1 MPDELGAGAH
11 TFQARLRGLAGDPAV
26 PLLTI
31 RRWLDEL
38 GHRYQQQRF
47 SPRPVLV
54 LRALLALDLGETAA
68 ASAHLAAAMAMPWD
82 ATAGCPACESEN
94 WGRWR
99 AALGDDWGALEYW
112 APVLD
117 GRQRCAEQPDRVLG
131 RALLPLT
138 QAGLLDQAREAHQR
152 GYPLVRGQLSQQA
165 AVGQHL
171 EFCALTGNEDRGLE
185 IAAEHAGW
193 LAGPEVTVPGSTG
206 TGASAAS
213 WLEFAV
219 GACVLLRR
227 LAGLGQGSLPLGP
240 GTVASRLAL
249 VEQEIQ
255 FLCDRFDVRNGTS
268 TYREQIDQRLS
279 QPPLAS
285 ELPLLDPPGAP
296 LSLASP
302 PGPGPEAEAEAVDRA
317 AGRDPEATPPEP
329 AASLEDLVA
338 RARQLRDDR
347 HPHARQ
353 AWEEV
358 AASGQELPA
367 DVAAELDR
375 QRAGALAETDPRAG
389 REALLAAAGQFAGLG
404 DEARACEARAAAAM
418 ARAQAGD
425 AAGAAAALTAAIADA
440 EAAFARGAFTPQQY
454 LIVRRARPLMAM
466 QALMAAPPPE
476 PGQGPD
482 PAALADLAV
491 LSAAELSE
499 AERLGVPRYAANY
512 HDLLAQLAR
521 WGGAPEQARA
531 HLETARRLYLS
542 TGEPWNAAR
551 AGSRLAQLAL
561 ASGDTAAAEQLARES
576 LGQGGTLLPPRQIA
590 GLRLLLADAV
600 GAQPGRPRE
609 AAGQVRQA
617 AELYAELG
625 DVVSRVRCLRTAA
638 WLEFSGVRADRE
650 EDATAGQAG
659 IAAMT
664 AVLAELTQLQ
674 ALAPEDEAE
683 DETGFLAE
691 ELGATR
697 SQLDAM
703 QAELEAHHAG
713 SGGQ

>member
-1 MPDELGAGAH
+1 M
-11 TFQARLRGLAGDPAV
+11 
-26 PLLTI
+26 
-31 RRWLDEL
+31 
-38 GHRYQQQRF
+38 
-47 SPRPVLV
+47 
-54 LRALLALDLGETAA
+54 
-68 ASAHLAAAMAMPWD
+68 
-82 ATAGCPACESEN
+82 
-94 WGRWR
+94 
-99 AALGDDWGALEYW
+99 
-112 APVLD
+112 D
-117 GRQRCAEQPDRVLG
+117 G
-131 RALLPLT
+131 
-138 QAGLLDQAREAHQR
+138 
-152 GYPLVRGQLSQQA
+152 
-165 AVGQHL
+165 
-171 EFCALTGNEDRGLE
+171 
-185 IAAEHAGW
+185 
-193 LAGPEVTVPGSTG
+193 
-206 TGASAAS
+206 
-213 WLEFAV
+213 
-219 GACVLLRR
+219 
-227 LAGLGQGSLPLGP
+227 
-240 GTVASRLAL
+240 
-249 VEQEIQ
+249 
-255 FLCDRFDVRNGTS
+255 
-268 TYREQIDQRLS
+268 
-279 QPPLAS
+279 
-285 ELPLLDPPGAP
+285 
-296 LSLASP
+296 
-302 PGPGPEAEAEAVDRA
+302 A

-466 QALMAAPPPE
+466 QALTAAPPPE

-482 PAALADLAV
+482 PAALADLAE

-499 AERLGVPRYAANY
+499 AERLGVTRYAANY

-531 HLETARRLYLS
+531 HLETARRLYLG

-600 GAQPGRPRE
+600 GAQPGRPQE

-650 EDATAGQAG
+650 DDAAAGQAG

-674 ALAPEDEAE
+674 ALAPEDE

>member
-1 MPDELGAGAH
+1 MPDEPGAGAH

-138 QAGLLDQAREAHQR
+138 QAGLLDQARDAHLR

-171 EFCALTGNEDRGLE
+171 EFCALTGNETRGLE

-193 LAGPEVTVPGSTG
+193 LTGPEVTGPGSNG
-206 TGASAAS
+206 TGANAAS

-227 LAGLGQGSLPLGP
+227 LTGLGQGSAPLGP
-240 GTVASRLAL
+240 GTIASRLAL

-255 FLCDRFDVRNGTS
+255 FLCDRFDVRNGTT
-268 TYREQIDQRLS
+268 TYREQVNQRLS

-285 ELPLLDPPGAP
+285 ELPLQGPPGAP
-296 LSLASP
+296 LSVALPSDLDLEADL
-302 PGPGPEAEAEAVDRA
+302 EAEAAI
-317 AGRDPEATPPEP
+317 EATPPEP
-329 AASLEDLVA
+329 DASLADLVA

-347 HPHARQ
+347 HPHTRQ

-358 AASGQELPA
+358 AASGQDLPA

-425 AAGAAAALTAAIADA
+425 AAGAATALAAAIADA
-440 EAAFARGAFTPQQY
+440 EAAFTRGAFTPQQY

-466 QALMAAPPPE
+466 QALTAAPPPE
-476 PGQGPD
+476 PDQGPD
-482 PAALADLAV
+482 PAALADLAE
-491 LSAAELSE
+491 LSSAELSE

-531 HLETARRLYLS
+531 HLETARRLYLG

-561 ASGDTAAAEQLARES
+561 ASGDTVAAEQLARES
-576 LGQGGTLLPPRQIA
+576 LGHGGTLLPPRQIA

-625 DVVSRVRCLRTAA
+625 DVVNRVRCLRTAA

-650 EDATAGQAG
+650 GDAAAGRAG
-659 IAAMT
+659 VAAMT
-664 AVLAELTQLQ
+664 AVLAELIQLQ
-674 ALAPEDEAE
+674 ALAPEDE
-683 DETGFLAE
+683 DGTGFLAE

-703 QAELEAHHAG
+703 QAELDSLVPEQA
-713 SGGQ
+713 

>member
-1 MPDELGAGAH
+1 MPDEPGAGAH

-193 LAGPEVTVPGSTG
+193 LTGPEVTVTGSNG

-240 GTVASRLAL
+240 GTVAAGLAL

-279 QPPLAS
+279 HPPLAS

-296 LSLASP
+296 LSLAIP
-302 PGPGPEAEAEAVDRA
+302 PGP
-317 AGRDPEATPPEP
+317 DPEATPPEP

-466 QALMAAPPPE
+466 QALTAAPPPE

-482 PAALADLAV
+482 PAALADLAE

-499 AERLGVPRYAANY
+499 AERLGVTRYAANY

-531 HLETARRLYLS
+531 HLETARRLYLG

-600 GAQPGRPRE
+600 GAQPGQAPGGGRPGP
-609 AAGQVRQA
+609 AGGGAVR
-617 AELYAELG
+617 
-625 DVVSRVRCLRTAA
+625 
-638 WLEFSGVRADRE
+638 
-650 EDATAGQAG
+650 
-659 IAAMT
+659 
-664 AVLAELTQLQ
+664 
-674 ALAPEDEAE
+674 
-683 DETGFLAE
+683 
-691 ELGATR
+691 GAR
-697 SQLDAM
+697 
-703 QAELEAHHAG
+703 
-713 SGGQ
+713 

>member
-1 MPDELGAGAH
+1 
-11 TFQARLRGLAGDPAV
+11 V
-26 PLLTI
+26 
-31 RRWLDEL
+31 
-38 GHRYQQQRF
+38 
-47 SPRPVLV
+47 
-54 LRALLALDLGETAA
+54 GE
-68 ASAHLAAAMAMPWD
+68 
-82 ATAGCPACESEN
+82 
-94 WGRWR
+94 
-99 AALGDDWGALEYW
+99 
-112 APVLD
+112 
-117 GRQRCAEQPDRVLG
+117 
-131 RALLPLT
+131 
-138 QAGLLDQAREAHQR
+138 
-152 GYPLVRGQLSQQA
+152 
-165 AVGQHL
+165 
-171 EFCALTGNEDRGLE
+171 
-185 IAAEHAGW
+185 
-193 LAGPEVTVPGSTG
+193 
-206 TGASAAS
+206 
-213 WLEFAV
+213 
-219 GACVLLRR
+219 
-227 LAGLGQGSLPLGP
+227 
-240 GTVASRLAL
+240 
-249 VEQEIQ
+249 
-255 FLCDRFDVRNGTS
+255 
-268 TYREQIDQRLS
+268 
-279 QPPLAS
+279 
-285 ELPLLDPPGAP
+285 
-296 LSLASP
+296 
-302 PGPGPEAEAEAVDRA
+302 A
-317 AGRDPEATPPEP
+317 AGRDPAAPPLEP
-329 AASLEDLVA
+329 EASLEDLVA

-353 AWEEV
+353 AWEAV
-358 AASGQELPA
+358 AASGQHLPA

-425 AAGAAAALTAAIADA
+425 AAGAAPALAVAIADA

-466 QALMAAPPPE
+466 QALTAAPPPE

-482 PAALADLAV
+482 PAALAELAE

-551 AGSRLAQLAL
+551 AGSRLGQLAL
-561 ASGDTAAAEQLARES
+561 ASGDAAAAEQLARES

-609 AAGQVRQA
+609 AASQVRQA
-617 AELYAELG
+617 AQLYAELG

-638 WLEFSGVRADRE
+638 WLEFSGARADRE
-650 EDATAGQAG
+650 EDAAAGRAG